1 MGGAQTDAV
10 TVNSIRAFLF
20 DLDGTLVDSV
30 PDLTTAVNQL
40 RSAWRF
46 EPVSEERV
54 RCWIGDGAEFDGG
67 WWDVYVDGCE
77 VRSLGLA

>member
-10 TVNSIRAFLF
+10 TVGTVAVNSIRAFLF

-40 RSAWRF
+40 RS
-46 EPVSEERV
+46 V
-54 RCWIGDGAEFDGG
+54 
-67 WWDVYVDGCE
+67 
-77 VRSLGLA
+77 